1 VTHIRVVRKNGDTH
15 TTKEKRMSQTNNA
28 LPSMSYAEDR
38 DPALP
43 SMSYA
48 EDRDPA
54 LPSMSYAED
63 RDPALAR

>member
-54 LPSMSYAED
+54 L
-63 RDPALAR
+63 AR